1 MVVLRGRMQWAADVR
16 IIGSHEEGPNMVK
29 TISLIFLLA
38 LAGCSGIPQG
48 QYAASPC
55 ATNPGGYDCQIQNY
69 FRAP

>member
-1 MVVLRGRMQWAADVR
+1 
-16 IIGSHEEGPNMVK
+16 MVK